1 SPQYAVYGS
10 EFPATN
16 MISPRLDNSIAFNT
30 KISSPTLEITV
41 TAEPTIVGVGLHT
54 SFISLLNVLRDLI
67 ASDTGA
73 LEYSLNFSIISE
85 ETLSIF
91 VAILYS
97 GKTLSLLIISPPFF
111 IIKILDRKS
120 VVYGKNVDVWM

>member
-1 SPQYAVYGS
+1 FQAEDGIRHR
-10 EFPATN
+10 N
-16 MISPRLDNSIAFNT
+16 
-30 KISSPTLEITV
+30 V
-41 TAEPTIVGVGLHT
+41 TGVQTCALPIC
-54 SFISLLNVLRDLI
+54 FISLLNVLRDLI

-111 IIKILDRKS
+111 IIKILSRKRCHS
-120 VVYGKNVDVWM
+120 SKYYSFKYIYILSPPYANVKLN